1 MALRHSHDPHLGS
14 ELDAV
19 HARARLA
26 QMGDEALEVGGARL
40 SVVDDEV
47 GVLLGYRGAPDA
59 KALEAGRLD
68 EARGV
73 VSRRVGNPGAA
84 APLAD
89 RLRGPAPLE
98 ERAHPALGRGGT
110 ALEAQARLEEPFIRL
125 RPDDLGVADPVLGRG
140 AGARRAAAVD
150 GRDGEHVPPGFP
162 AEGAGVH
169 RERTSERARDAREE
183 FRGPKPPLDALPGDA
198 RTGDA
203 RLGAHRALAG
213 AVEEIERAV
222 RAHDHALQ
230 AAVAHQQ
237 VAPEPDPVDGHRGR
251 ERAQELCEL
260 DAIARIEEDL
270 RRAPD
275 VPGGVP
281 AQGLIAAHP
290 LAELRGDGEAHR
302 ELPGGRSAASAPGSA
317 CATALMLPAP
327 MARMTSPSEITSL
340 SAAASS
346 STFSTNSG
354 SSTPRL
360 RTARQMARPSAPA
373 IGAPPAPYTPGP
385 ASPSA
390 PESTWPKSSIRSR
403 VRV

>member
-1 MALRHSHDPHLGS
+1 MRRMALRHSHDPHLGS

-19 HARARLA
+19 HACDRLA
-26 QMGDEALEVGGARL
+26 HMGDEALEVGGARL

-73 VSRRVGNPGAA
+73 VSRRVGEHRAA

-98 ERAHPALGRGGT
+98 ERAHLALVRRGT

-125 RPDDLGVADPVLGRG
+125 RRDHLAVADPVLGRG

-169 RERTSERARDAREE
+169 RKRTSERARDAGEE
-183 FRGPKPPLDALPGDA
+183 FRGP
-198 RTGDA
+198 
-203 RLGAHRALAG
+203 
-213 AVEEIERAV
+213 
-222 RAHDHALQ
+222 
-230 AAVAHQQ
+230 
-237 VAPEPDPVDGHRGR
+237 

-260 DAIARIEEDL
+260 DAIARIEENL
-270 RRAPD
+270 GRAPD

-281 AQGLIAAHP
+281 AQGLIAPHP

-302 ELPGGRSAASAPGSA
+302 ELLGGRSAASAPGSA

-327 MARMTSPSEITSL
+327 MARMTSPSESTSL

-373 IGAPPAPYTPGP
+373 IGASPAAYTSVT
-385 ASPSA
+385 ARASA
-390 PESTWPKSSIRSR
+390 PESTLPKSSIRSR

>member
-1 MALRHSHDPHLGS
+1 AAG
-14 ELDAV
+14 
-19 HARARLA
+19 
-26 QMGDEALEVGGARL
+26 L
-40 SVVDDEV
+40 SVVDDEG
-47 GVLLGYRGAPDA
+47 GVLLGYRGARDA

-68 EARGV
+68 EPRGV
-73 VSRRVGNPGAA
+73 VPRRVGEHRAA

-98 ERAHPALGRGGT
+98 ERAHLALVRRGT
-110 ALEAQARLEEPFIRL
+110 ALEAQARLEEPFIRHW
-125 RPDDLGVADPVLGRG
+125 PDDFAVADPVLGR
-140 AGARRAAAVD
+140 
-150 GRDGEHVPPGFP
+150 
-162 AEGAGVH
+162 
-169 RERTSERARDAREE
+169 
-183 FRGPKPPLDALPGDA
+183 
-198 RTGDA
+198 
-203 RLGAHRALAG
+203 G

-251 ERAQELCEL
+251 ERAQECCEL
-260 DAIARIEEDL
+260 DAIARIEENL
-270 RRAPD
+270 RRAPN

-373 IGAPPAPYTPGP
+373 IGASPAAYTSVT
-385 ASPSA
+385 ASASA
-390 PESTWPKSSIRSR
+390 PESTLPKSSIRSR

>member
-1 MALRHSHDPHLGS
+1 MRRSRSAALASPWLMMK
-14 ELDAV
+14 
-19 HARARLA
+19 LA
-26 QMGDEALEVGGARL
+26 CFSDTEAPPMRK
-40 SVVDDEV
+40 
-47 GVLLGYRGAPDA
+47 P
-59 KALEAGRLD
+59 
-68 EARGV
+68 
-73 VSRRVGNPGAA
+73 
-84 APLAD
+84 
-89 RLRGPAPLE
+89 
-98 ERAHPALGRGGT
+98 
-110 ALEAQARLEEPFIRL
+110 L
-125 RPDDLGVADPVLGRG
+125 RPA
-140 AGARRAAAVD
+140 ASMRRAAWSPGGLVNTEPQLHSPIGCEARRRSRSSRTSLSCAAGVD

-169 RERTSERARDAREE
+169 RERASERARDAREE
-183 FRGPKPPLDALPGDA
+183 FRGPEPPLDALPRDA

-230 AAVAHQQ
+230 AAVAHQE

-260 DAIARIEEDL
+260 DAIARIEENL
-270 RRAPD
+270 GRAPD

-302 ELPGGRSAASAPGSA
+302 ELLGGRSAASAPGSA

-373 IGAPPAPYTPGP
+373 IGASPAAYTSVT
-385 ASPSA
+385 ARASA
-390 PESTWPKSSIRSR
+390 PESTLPKSSIRSR

>member
-1 MALRHSHDPHLGS
+1 MRRMALRHSHDPHLGS
-14 ELDAV
+14 KLDAV
-19 HARARLA
+19 HARDRLA
-26 QMGDEALEVGGARL
+26 HMGDEALEVGGARL

-73 VSRRVGNPGAA
+73 VSRRVGEHRAA

-98 ERAHPALGRGGT
+98 ERAHLALVRRGP
-110 ALEAQARLEEPFIRL
+110 ALEAQARLEEPFIR
-125 RPDDLGVADPVLGRG
+125 
-140 AGARRAAAVD
+140 
-150 GRDGEHVPPGFP
+150 
-162 AEGAGVH
+162 H
-169 RERTSERARDAREE
+169 RRDA
-183 FRGPKPPLDALPGDA
+183 L
-198 RTGDA
+198 
-203 RLGAHRALAG
+203 
-213 AVEEIERAV
+213 
-222 RAHDHALQ
+222 
-230 AAVAHQQ
+230 
-237 VAPEPDPVDGHRGR
+237 
-251 ERAQELCEL
+251 
-260 DAIARIEEDL
+260 ARIEENL
-270 RRAPD
+270 GRAPD

-302 ELPGGRSAASAPGSA
+302 ELLGGRSAASAPGSA

-373 IGAPPAPYTPGP
+373 IGASPAAYTSVT
-385 ASPSA
+385 ASASA
-390 PESTWPKSSIRSR
+390 PESTLPKSSIRSR

>member
-1 MALRHSHDPHLGS
+1 MRRMALRHSHDPHLGS

-19 HARARLA
+19 HACDRLA
-26 QMGDEALEVGGARL
+26 HMGDEALEVGGARL

-68 EARGV
+68 
-73 VSRRVGNPGAA
+73 
-84 APLAD
+84 
-89 RLRGPAPLE
+89 
-98 ERAHPALGRGGT
+98 
-110 ALEAQARLEEPFIRL
+110 
-125 RPDDLGVADPVLGRG
+125 
-140 AGARRAAAVD
+140 
-150 GRDGEHVPPGFP
+150 
-162 AEGAGVH
+162 
-169 RERTSERARDAREE
+169 
-183 FRGPKPPLDALPGDA
+183 
-198 RTGDA
+198 
-203 RLGAHRALAG
+203 G

-230 AAVAHQQ
+230 AAVAHQE

-260 DAIARIEEDL
+260 DAIARIEENL

-302 ELPGGRSAASAPGSA
+302 ELLGGRSAASAPGSA

-373 IGAPPAPYTPGP
+373 IGASPAAYTSVT
-385 ASPSA
+385 ARASA
-390 PESTWPKSSIRSR
+390 PESTLPKSSIRSR